1 MNAQELAEAVVHW
14 LELERL
20 FGRESLF
27 NESSLKS
34 PVHQYLTVKEPYD
47 VELEQPFPG
56 IPADLAKKQNVGR
69 KKSIDFCLR
78 RRKRHGGLLKGVLV
92 DVVESKFVNLK
103 RPFAQETL
111 NDVFRLHWLKPDSQT
126 EACKRWLLVAG
137 LSADIEKTILEKGRT
152 KKSPSPDKGLYGVLD
167 LSLNKFWSVEV
178 QNASSAQKKRWKRA
192 ADKVFERNLPE
203 KIKTK
208 LEGVYPPKPTG
219 KNEFA
224 CFVWRVVEPTTS

>member
-20 FGRESLF
+20 CGRESLF

-34 PVHQYLTVKEPYD
+34 PVHQYLTAKEPFD
-47 VELEQPFPG
+47 VELEQPVPG
-56 IPADLAKKQNVGR
+56 MPANLTRSQKVGR

-78 RRKRHGGLLKGVLV
+78 RPKRRVGHGKGVLV
-92 DVVESKFVNLK
+92 DVVESKFVNLR

-111 NDVFRLHWLKPDSQT
+111 NDVFRLHWLKPDNQT

-137 LSADIEKTILEKGRT
+137 LSAEIEVQILKKGRT
-152 KKSPSPDKGLYGVLD
+152 KKSTSPEKGLYGVLD
-167 LSLNKFWSVEV
+167 LSLNKFCSVDV
-178 QNASSAQKKRWKRA
+178 QNASSAQTKRWERA
-192 ADKVFERNLPE
+192 ADKVFEKNLPE

-208 LEGVYPPKPTG
+208 LEGVFPSNPTG
-219 KNEFA
+219 GNEFA
-224 CFVWRVVEPTTS
+224 CYIWRVVEPTSP